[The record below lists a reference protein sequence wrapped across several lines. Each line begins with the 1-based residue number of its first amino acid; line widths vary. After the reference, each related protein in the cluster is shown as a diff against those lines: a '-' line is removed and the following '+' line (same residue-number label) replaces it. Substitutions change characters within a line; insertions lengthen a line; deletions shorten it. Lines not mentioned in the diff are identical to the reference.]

1 MMDFQTIFFLIVCSL
16 SGFFFGRKAE
26 RRRVRDRADSAPVA
40 ADDLLKL
47 LRVTY
52 GYEDYAGGGPLS
64 LMMDGFVDYIKKRTL
79 IDFSTARRSY
89 YSDAT
94 ERIRAVLQR
103 GDLEAVQELFRRL
116 SVHLR
121 DDGLVLETAVEKD
134 SES

>member
-1 MMDFQTIFFLIVCSL
+1 MMDFQTIFVLIVCSL
-16 SGFFFGRKAE
+16 AGFFFGRKVE
-26 RRRVRDRADSAPVA
+26 RRRIRDRADPPPVA

-52 GYEDYAGGGPLS
+52 GYEDCAGGGPLS
-64 LMMDGFVDYIKKRTL
+64 VLMDGFVDYIKKRAL

-94 ERIRAVLQR
+94 ERIRAVLRR
-103 GDLEAVQELFRRL
+103 GDLEVVQDLFRRL

-121 DDGLVLETAVEKD
+121 DDGLVLETAIEKD
-134 SES
+134 SDS